1 MNITIDKN
9 KILERVKTDSYYTG
23 EAAKVGDYDSKT
35 IAAMSQASD
44 DDDNTL
50 SSYMDIA
57 ASVVSDTIYQA
68 LDKRQPLTGIGD
80 SGQSYVFTLLQPTTF
95 PETLIPSIT
104 ESIMAYIAAYTL
116 YRWLKN
122 INPQMADTSEFESHL
137 SDINHRVNQRTK
149 PVRRPVMPMNF

>member
-23 EAAKVGDYDSKT
+23 ESAKIGDYDSKT

-68 LDKRQPLTGIGD
+68 LDKRQPLTGIED

-104 ESIMAYIAAYTL
+104 ESIMAYIASYTL

>member
-9 KILERVKTDSYYTG
+9 EILQRVKTHSYYSG
-23 EAAKVGDYDSKT
+23 EANKIGDYDSKT

-44 DDDNTL
+44 DDDYIL

-68 LDKRQPLTGIGD
+68 LDKTQPLTGIGD
-80 SGQSYVFTLLQPTTF
+80 SEQSYVFTLLQPATF
-95 PETLIPSIT
+95 PEMLIPSVA
-104 ESIMAYIAAYTL
+104 ESVKAYITSYTL
-116 YRWLKN
+116 YRWLKDV
-122 INPQMADTSEFESHL
+122 NPKMADPTEFESYL
-137 SDINHRVNQRTK
+137 SDINHGVNQRTK